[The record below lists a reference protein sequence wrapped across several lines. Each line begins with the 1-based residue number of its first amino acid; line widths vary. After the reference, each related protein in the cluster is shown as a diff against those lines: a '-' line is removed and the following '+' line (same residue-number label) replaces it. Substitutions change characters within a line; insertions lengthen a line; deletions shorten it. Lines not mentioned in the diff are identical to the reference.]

1 MDALKKPAGFKP
13 GRMMTLKMADGG
25 YHKGSKD
32 GGRVTGPGGPVAD
45 KVPAMYSNGE
55 YVLPADTAKH
65 IGYKK
70 LDAIKDATHTPA
82 AARRKGFVPGGM
94 ADGGYRPNFT
104 MPEDIPEYREQLKIG
119 GPAPG
124 TALQTVQRPNFT
136 MPGENGAVSGGS
148 PTARR
153 FDTADA
159 VDVQARAK
167 PILSPEAATGEYLN
181 PTPKPAPA
189 SNYVSPGVGGRDP
202 FAPEA
207 PAAGRAPAAPSGF
220 GVAREA
226 LNRVASQGQ
235 AAINGVTGSQP
246 SALASK
252 LAQGAKGFATGAA
265 KLAGKAATPL
275 AVGMEGYDVAKVA
288 ADPNASRLDVATQ
301 AAQGGGRLGAAGAGA
316 ATGAAI
322 GTATIPIPIVGTV
335 LGGLAGGA
343 AGYYGADKL
352 IETGRRMFGA
362 DAAAPASRAP
372 SLLPDQPAE
381 QAVQAQAKATTAPNP
396 FAETSNAGAERG
408 YVNPPLAN
416 SPAQEALQAAQ
427 APAGN
432 VQVTRQ
438 PNGVMEFSGKDIAGP
453 VSYTGT
459 TGFKSGGFGVST
471 PGEPGD
477 GRRVMEMN
485 NRLADEMRAARE
497 GTAGDPFVYRQ
508 ATGQDWQ
515 SRLDRRNAEVSASS
529 IVKDNR
535 RAMFDRQVAAMD
547 ARDLQGL
554 QEDSDTA
561 RARMENATKAAQ
573 ANAVSQLAAQRL
585 SLDQQRLGMEQTAQG
600 FQARGMQR
608 LEAAQ
613 QALLNPKATPEQR
626 KQAQS
631 TLAALNGKTA
641 AADRMQ
647 VVNLPDTVDATG
659 TKMGGGQALVRFR
672 EDGSVEQ
679 VPIGA
684 QQAQAQALPEKG
696 ALVKGQIYQTP
707 RGAARWDGAQF
718 IPV

>member
-1 MDALKKPAGFKP
+1 MNCAPKKPAGFKP
-13 GRMMTLKMADGG
+13 GHMKMADGG
-25 YHKGSKD
+25 YRKGSKD

-45 KVPAMYSNGE
+45 KVPAMYSDGE

-65 IGYKK
+65 IGYKR

-82 AARRKGFVPGGM
+82 AAQRMGFVPGGM
-94 ADGGYRPNFT
+94 ADGGYKPNFT
-104 MPEDIPEYREQLKIG
+104 MPKDIPEYREQLKIG

-124 TALQTVQRPNFT
+124 TAVQVIQRPNFT
-136 MPGENGAVSGGS
+136 MPGESGVVSGG

-153 FDTADA
+153 FDTTGA
-159 VDVQARAK
+159 VDAQARVK
-167 PILSPEAATGEYLN
+167 PTLSPEAATGEYLN

-202 FAPEA
+202 FSPEA

-220 GVAREA
+220 STARET
-226 LNRVASQGQ
+226 LNRVAGQGYSDF
-235 AAINGVTGSQP
+235 TGATGQP

-252 LAQGAKGFATGAA
+252 LTQGAKGFATGAA
-265 KLAGKAATPL
+265 KLAGRVAAPL
-275 AVGMEGYDVAKVA
+275 AVGMEGVDVARVA
-288 ADPNASRLDVATQ
+288 MDPNATGIDVATQ
-301 AAQGGGRLGAAGAGA
+301 AAQGAGRLGAA

-322 GTATIPIPIVGTV
+322 GASAGSVVPVVGTAIGGIA
-335 LGGLAGGA
+335 GGL
-343 AGYYGADKL
+343 AGYYGADKA
-352 IETGRRMFGA
+352 IEAGRRMFGS

-372 SLLPDQPAE
+372 SLLPDQPAA
-381 QAVQAQAKATTAPNP
+381 QATQAQAKTTTAPNP
-396 FAETSNAGAERG
+396 FMESSSAGAGRG
-408 YVNPPLAN
+408 SVNPPLAN

-432 VQVTRQ
+432 VNVTRQ
-438 PNGVMEFSGKDIAGP
+438 PNGVMEFSGKDITGP
-453 VSYTGT
+453 VNYTGT
-459 TGFKSGGFGVST
+459 TGFKLGGFGVST

-485 NRLADEMRAARE
+485 NRLADQMRADRE
-497 GTAGDPFVYRQ
+497 GTGSGQPFVYRQ
-508 ATGQDWQ
+508 EPGQDWQ
-515 SRLDRRNAEVSASS
+515 SRLDRRNAEVSAGANMKTGARY
-529 IVKDNR
+529 IADNR
-535 RAMFDRQVAAMD
+535 IKAMD
-547 ARDLQGL
+547 ARDLQGERL
-554 QEDSDTA
+554 ANDLAQADMQNTTA
-561 RARMENATKAAQ
+561 RMGQRATAAQ
-573 ANAVSQLAAQRL
+573 ASASNQLA
-585 SLDQQRLGMEQTAQG
+585 QQRLGMEQTTQG

-613 QALLNPKATPEQR
+613 QALLDPKATPEQR
-626 KQAQS
+626 KMAQS
-631 TLAALNGKTA
+631 TLAALNGKS

-647 VVNLPDTVDATG
+647 VVSLPDTIVDG
-659 TKMGGGQALVRFR
+659 QKIGGGQALIRTR

-696 ALVKGQIYQTP
+696 ALVKGQTYPTP